1 MTNSVNTYIIKI
13 ELDPEGGINM
23 IDSTNPRQM
32 ADNIRELEKRIIAL
46 ENPTPSEEVSANA
59 KKRTVKKEVNE

>member
-1 MTNSVNTYIIKI
+1 
-13 ELDPEGGINM
+13 M

-46 ENPTPSEEVSANA
+46 ENPTPSKEVSANA